1 MITSVSLK
9 LAWTE
14 LPSLTNLAVVTLF
27 LNQLALKQINSIQLN
42 WYFFIIILSK
52 FGEQSLYW
60 KEVVTF
66 FQSYAILMWH
76 QHLLD

>member
-1 MITSVSLK
+1 MTSSV
-9 LAWTE
+9 
-14 LPSLTNLAVVTLF
+14 
-27 LNQLALKQINSIQLN
+27 ALKQINSIQLN